1 MKIAVVGRG
10 HVGGALSRGL
20 SRAGHEVIAVD
31 RDERAVRD
39 AAERADVVI
48 LAVPFAAAGEVARVI
63 EPVTAGKPVM
73 DVTNALTKDAGLAV
87 GFTTS
92 GGEELQK
99 KLPRAHVVKAL
110 NTVFAGLMETGQV
123 DGAAA
128 DGVRGGRRRRGAL
141 HGDGAGSRHR
151 VRRGERGTAQ
161 ERTSARAARGAQ
173 RSARLRPWLWRPG
186 RVPAPARRRRASPAQ
201 PRAGPCTRSGWT
213 GSSARRW

>member
-1 MKIAVVGRG
+1 MAMKIAIVGRG

-20 SRAGHEVIAVD
+20 SRARHEVIAVD
-31 RDERAVRD
+31 RDEQAVRD

-48 LAVPFAAAGEVARVI
+48 LAVPFTAVGEVARVI

-123 DGAAA
+123 DGQP
-128 DGVRGGRRRRGAL
+128 L
-141 HGDGAGSRHR
+141 
-151 VRRGERGTAQ
+151 TAFVA
-161 ERTSARAARGAQ
+161 SDDDAARSTVMELARDIGFDAVNAGPLKNARLLEPLGVLNVQLGYVLGYGAQ
-173 RSARLRPWLWRPG
+173 GGFRHLHAGAELASA
-186 RVPAPARRRRASPAQ
+186 A
-201 PRAGPCTRSGWT
+201 
-213 GSSARRW
+213 

>member
-10 HVGGALSRGL
+10 HVGSALSRGL

-48 LAVPFAAAGEVARVI
+48 LAVPFGAVGEVARVI
-63 EPVTAGKPVM
+63 EPVTAGKPVT

-123 DGAAA
+123 DGQPLTAFVA
-128 DGVRGGRRRRGAL
+128 
-141 HGDGAGSRHR
+141 GDDD
-151 VRRGERGTAQ
+151 
-161 ERTSARAARGAQ
+161 SARSTVMELARDIGFDPVNAGPLRNARLLEPLGVLNVQLGYVLGYGAQ
-173 RSARLRPWLWRPG
+173 GGFRHLHAGAQVPSA
-186 RVPAPARRRRASPAQ
+186 A
-201 PRAGPCTRSGWT
+201 
-213 GSSARRW
+213 

>member
-1 MKIAVVGRG
+1 MAKKIAILGRG
-10 HVGGALSRGL
+10 HVGSALSRGL
-20 SRAGHEVIAVD
+20 SRAGYEVIAVD
-31 RDERAVRD
+31 RDERAIRD

-48 LAVPFAAAGEVARVI
+48 LAVPFAAVDEVAQVI

-123 DGAAA
+123 DGQPLTAFVAGDDDAARSTVMELA
-128 DGVRGGRRRRGAL
+128 REIGFDAVN
-141 HGDGAGSRHR
+141 AGSLKNARLLEPLGVLNIQLGYVLGYGSQSGFRHLH
-151 VRRGERGTAQ
+151 A
-161 ERTSARAARGAQ
+161 GAQ
-173 RSARLRPWLWRPG
+173 
-186 RVPAPARRRRASPAQ
+186 V
-201 PRAGPCTRSGWT
+201 T
-213 GSSARRW
+213 GST